1 MGADSPFPVPGEQAA
16 LRQSPPRPSYA
27 QRIQRA
33 RALSGRYPA
42 ATEVLH
48 YYTRLAFSQ
57 QHIFDSL
64 DKSAAR
70 LEVANLWPLQLEPL
84 LPLFPDFARAL
95 AEISPAPMR
104 VRASSLAGFS
114 AAAQQEL
121 LASFWNS
128 SLEDS
133 VATSADRFIAL
144 AFLQPYA
151 EWLAQSG
158 FGILSPGQHA
168 TCPVC
173 GSEPVCAVLRDQDH
187 GARRSLLCSL
197 CMNEWNFPRLACPA
211 CGEHRFESLPVFTP
225 EESPHIRVDACD
237 TCHRYLKTID
247 MTKDGLA
254 IPIVDEL
261 AAVSLDLWAGENGYC
276 KLVPNLAGI

>member
-1 MGADSPFPVPGEQAA
+1 MGADSPFPLLGEQA
-16 LRQSPPRPSYA
+16 LFQQSPPRPSYA

-33 RALSGRYPA
+33 HELSGRYPA

-48 YYTRLAFSQ
+48 YYARLAFSQ

-64 DKSAAR
+64 DKNAAHS
-70 LEVANLWPLQLEPL
+70 EVASLWPLQLETV

-95 AEISPAPMR
+95 AEIAPALMR
-104 VRASSLAGFS
+104 DRSSSLAGLG

-121 LASFWNS
+121 LSSFWNS
-128 SLEDS
+128 SLEAS
-133 VATSADRFIAL
+133 AAPPADRFIAL
-144 AFLQPYA
+144 TFLQPYA
-151 EWLAQSG
+151 EWLAQFG
-158 FGILSPGQHA
+158 FGIVSPERHA

-173 GSEPVCAVLRDQDH
+173 GSEPICAVLRDQDH
-187 GARRSLLCSL
+187 GARRCLVCSL
-197 CMNEWNFPRLACPA
+197 CMNEWNFPRIVCPA
-211 CGEHRFESLPVFTP
+211 CGEDRFESLPVFTP

-237 TCHRYLKTID
+237 TCHHYVKTID

-254 IPIVDEL
+254 VPIVDEL
-261 AAVSLDLWAGENGYC
+261 AGVSLDLWAGEKGYR